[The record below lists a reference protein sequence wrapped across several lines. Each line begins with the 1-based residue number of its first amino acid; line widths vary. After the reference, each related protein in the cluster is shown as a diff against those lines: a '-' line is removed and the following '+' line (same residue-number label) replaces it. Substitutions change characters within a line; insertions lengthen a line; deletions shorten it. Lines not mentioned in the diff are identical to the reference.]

1 MRQVMATLRDLAR
14 DGRTVVA
21 SIHQPRSSIF
31 AMFDDLVLLSEG
43 AALYAGPADG
53 ALEFFAEQGHA
64 CPEHYNPAEFL
75 ADLISVDPT
84 SAEAEASTRCV
95 CLRAHH
101 RWAAEGLRGEVLG
114 WSFLHIESQAVSRE
128 AVMVRSAVRVREAV
142 LWQSRGGAHA
152 ESVRRRC
159 AVPVRPLGG
168 WAAEAK
174 LPNLD

>member
-1 MRQVMATLRDLAR
+1 MTWCCTTNPTMTETLSACAQVMATLRDLAR

-53 ALEFFAEQGHA
+53 ALAFFAEQGHT

-84 SAEAEASTRCV
+84 SAEAEAATRCV
-95 CLRAHH
+95 TGRTASLFRAT
-101 RWAAEGLRGEVLG
+101 A
-114 WSFLHIESQAVSRE
+114 
-128 AVMVRSAVRVREAV
+128 
-142 LWQSRGGAHA
+142 
-152 ESVRRRC
+152 
-159 AVPVRPLGG
+159 
-168 WAAEAK
+168 
-174 LPNLD
+174 